1 MTVIAGASASVRGL
15 ADGTLRISIDFE
27 PRHAKQAYELFGA
40 PGTAVACAALKDG
53 FEAVPDKPQSPPM
66 GPICREAVNLCKL
79 EEFWDWCGGADE
91 AEARN
96 FILATCRVDS
106 RKELDTEPAKS
117 KFIQEIRI
125 PFIADRRKA
134 A

>member
-53 FEAVPDKPQSPPM
+53 FEVVSDKPQSPPM

-79 EEFWDWCGGADE
+79 EEFWDWVGDRVGQASEE
-91 AEARN
+91 ASRAY
-96 FILATCRVDS
+96 ILAKCEVES
-106 RKELDTEPAKS
+106 RKELDTDPAK
-117 KFIQEIRI
+117 R
-125 PFIADRRKA
+125 
-134 A
+134 